1 MKKTISA
8 LLIAVL
14 LITLAVSPV
23 LGEESFPLTVMALDD
38 KLQEHWAEM
47 PGVES
52 VKDLCFN
59 PHSKIEDADFF
70 RLYEDGLSIKEA
82 REKGIIDSFEPGET
96 LLKDLDTLPP
106 IFGNILKSYLITED
120 GRMWGVRGDIQ
131 VKTPLFWIPDAW
143 NASPFADRTPPSSFT
158 ELLDFLEVYL
168 ATPHEGFELLYN
180 FAGEKNYAER
190 TIVLMLLDSW
200 FYQSVH
206 AGEPARYNSP
216 ELVALLER
224 TDRII
229 RELKKQEPVKKKDQ
243 KDLRPLFSDQDNGKD
258 FLSRDP
264 YTWDNMIPYRIDA
277 SQDPLIYVE
286 SRTICVRKDSPFAS
300 RASDFLEWVIVDEGE
315 GEKQYSHPDQM
326 DVDAYNQKYQKYF
339 PEIKD
344 GFLSQEMVD
353 SILRINAV
361 PVFNVGLG
369 DYGEDVAFI
378 SLLKEFLSGKLSPQK
393 FIDKLEKNR
402 AEE

>member
-1 MKKTISA
+1 MFQS
-8 LLIAVL
+8 
-14 LITLAVSPV
+14 
-23 LGEESFPLTVMALDD
+23 SFQA
-38 KLQEHWAEM
+38 
-47 PGVES
+47 
-52 VKDLCFN
+52 
-59 PHSKIEDADFF
+59 EDADFF
-70 RLYEDGLSIKEA
+70 RLIA
-82 REKGIIDSFEPGET
+82 SFEPGET
-96 LLKDLDTLPP
+96 LLKDLDTLQP
-106 IFGNILKSYLITED
+106 IFGNILKNYLITED
-120 GRMWGVRGDIQ
+120 GRMWGVRGMIH

-158 ELLDFLEVYL
+158 EMLDFLEVYL
-168 ATPHEGFELLYN
+168 ATPHEGFELMYN
-180 FAGEKNYAER
+180 FGEKNYTER
-190 TIVLMLLDSW
+190 TIVLLLLDSW

-243 KDLRPLFSDQDNGKD
+243 KDLRPLFTDLDNGKD

-264 YTWDNMIPYRIDA
+264 YTWDNMIPYRIDPG
-277 SQDPLIYVE
+277 QDPLIYVE
-286 SRTICVRKDSPFAS
+286 SRVICVRKDSPFAS
-300 RASDFLEWVIVDEGE
+300 RASDFLERVITLEEEEGDL
-315 GEKQYSHPDQM
+315 QYSHPDQL
-326 DVDAYNQKYQKYF
+326 DVDAFNRKYF
-339 PEIKD
+339 PEIED

-353 SILRINAV
+353 STLRINAV

-369 DYGEDVAFI
+369 DYGEDVAFG

>member
-1 MKKTISA
+1 MKKIISA

-14 LITLAVSPV
+14 LITLTVSPV
-23 LGEESFPLTVMALDD
+23 LGEESFPLTVMALEDE
-38 KLQEHWAEM
+38 LQEHWAEM
-47 PGVES
+47 PGVAS

-59 PHSKIEDADFF
+59 PHSKAEDADFF
-70 RLYEDGLSIKEA
+70 RLYDDGLSMKEV
-82 REKGIIDSFEPGET
+82 REKGVIASFEPDEA
-96 LLKDLDTLPP
+96 LLKDLDTMPP
-106 IFGNILKSYLITED
+106 LFGNILKNHLITED
-120 GRMWGVRGDIQ
+120 GRMWGVRGELY
-131 VKTPLFWIPDAW
+131 VRTPLFWIPDAW

-158 ELLDFLEVYL
+158 EMLDFLEVYL

-180 FAGEKNYAER
+180 FAGEKNCTER

-243 KDLRPLFSDQDNGKD
+243 KGLRPLFTDLDNGKD

-264 YTWDNMIPYRIDA
+264 YTWDNMIPYRIDPG
-277 SQDPLIYVE
+277 QDPLIYVE
-286 SRTICVRKDSPFAS
+286 SRVICVRKDSPFAS
-300 RASDFLEWVIVDEGE
+300 RASDFLEWVITDEE
-315 GEKQYSHPDQM
+315 EEYMQYSHPDRL
-326 DVDAYNQKYQKYF
+326 DVDAYNQRFF

-353 SILRINAV
+353 STLRINAV

-369 DYGEDVAFI
+369 DYGEAVAFG

-393 FIDKLEKNR
+393 FTDKLEKNR
-402 AEE
+402 SEE

>member
-23 LGEESFPLTVMALDD
+23 LGEESFPLTVMALEDE
-38 KLQEHWAEM
+38 LQEYWAEM
-47 PGVES
+47 PGVAS

-59 PHSKIEDADFF
+59 PHSKAEDADFF
-70 RLYEDGLSIKEA
+70 RLYDEGLSMKEV
-82 REKGIIDSFEPGET
+82 REKGVIASFEPGET

-106 IFGNILKSYLITED
+106 IFGNILKNYLITED
-120 GRMWGVRGDIQ
+120 GRMWGVRGMIH

-158 ELLDFLEVYL
+158 EMLDFLEVYL
-168 ATPHEGFELLYN
+168 ATPHEGFELMYN
-180 FAGEKNYAER
+180 FGEKNYTER
-190 TIVLMLLDSW
+190 TIVLLLLDSW

-229 RELKKQEPVKKKDQ
+229 RELKKQEPLKKKDQ
-243 KDLRPLFSDQDNGKD
+243 KDLRPLFTDLDNGKD

-264 YTWDNMIPYRIDA
+264 YTWDNMIPYRIDPG
-277 SQDPLIYVE
+277 QDPLIYVE
-286 SRTICVRKDSPFAS
+286 SRVICVRKDSPFAS
-300 RASDFLEWVIVDEGE
+300 RASDFLERVITLEEEEGDL
-315 GEKQYSHPDQM
+315 QYSHPDQL
-326 DVDAYNQKYQKYF
+326 DVDAFNRKYF
-339 PEIKD
+339 PEIED

-353 SILRINAV
+353 STLRINAV

-369 DYGEDVAFI
+369 DYGEDVAFG

>member
-1 MKKTISA
+1 MKKALCA
-8 LLIAVL
+8 LLSAVML
-14 LITLAVSPV
+14 VMLFVSPV
-23 LGEESFPLTVMALDD
+23 SGEASFPLTVMALDD

-70 RLYEDGLSIKEA
+70 RLYEDGLSIKKA
-82 REKGIIDSFEPGET
+82 REKGIIDSFEPCET

-300 RASDFLEWVIVDEGE
+300 RASDILEWVIVDEGE
-315 GEKQYSHPDQM
+315 GEKQYSHPDQI
-326 DVDAYNQKYQKYF
+326 DVDAYNQKYF

-393 FIDKLEKNR
+393 FIDRLEKNR

>member
-14 LITLAVSPV
+14 LITLTVSPV
-23 LGEESFPLTVMALDD
+23 LGEESFPLTVMALEDE
-38 KLQEHWAEM
+38 LQEHWAEM
-47 PGVES
+47 PGVAS

-59 PHSKIEDADFF
+59 PHSKAEDADFF
-70 RLYEDGLSIKEA
+70 RLYDEGLSMKEV
-82 REKGIIDSFEPGET
+82 REKGVIASFEPGEA
-96 LLKDLDTLPP
+96 LLKDLDTMPP
-106 IFGNILKSYLITED
+106 LFGNILKNYLITED
-120 GRMWGVRGDIQ
+120 GRMWGVRGELY
-131 VKTPLFWIPDAW
+131 VRTPLFWIPDAW

-158 ELLDFLEVYL
+158 EMLDFLEVYL

-180 FAGEKNYAER
+180 FAGEKNCTER
-190 TIVLMLLDSW
+190 TIVLLLLDSW

-243 KDLRPLFSDQDNGKD
+243 KDLRPLFTDQDNGKD

-264 YTWDNMIPYRIDA
+264 YTWDNMIPYRIDPG
-277 SQDPLIYVE
+277 QDPLIYVE
-286 SRTICVRKDSPFAS
+286 SRVICVRKDSPFAS
-300 RASDFLEWVIVDEGE
+300 RASDFLEWVISDEE
-315 GEKQYSHPDQM
+315 EWYMQYSHPDQL
-326 DVDAYNQKYQKYF
+326 DVDAYNQRFF

-353 SILRINAV
+353 STLRINAV

-369 DYGEDVAFI
+369 DYGEAVAFG

-402 AEE
+402 SEE

>member
-23 LGEESFPLTVMALDD
+23 LGEESFPLTVMALEDE
-38 KLQEHWAEM
+38 LQEYWAEM
-47 PGVES
+47 PGVAS

-59 PHSKIEDADFF
+59 PHSKAEDADFF
-70 RLYEDGLSIKEA
+70 RLYDEGLSMKEV
-82 REKGIIDSFEPGET
+82 REKGVIASFEPGET

-106 IFGNILKSYLITED
+106 IFGNILKNYLITED
-120 GRMWGVRGDIQ
+120 GRMWGVRGMIH

-158 ELLDFLEVYL
+158 EMLDFLEVYL

-243 KDLRPLFSDQDNGKD
+243 KDLRPLFTDLDNGKD

-264 YTWDNMIPYRIDA
+264 YTWDNMIPYRIDPG
-277 SQDPLIYVE
+277 QDPLIYVE
-286 SRTICVRKDSPFAS
+286 SRVICVRKDSPFAS
-300 RASDFLEWVIVDEGE
+300 RASDFLERVITLEEEEGDL
-315 GEKQYSHPDQM
+315 QYSHPDQL
-326 DVDAYNQKYQKYF
+326 DVDAFNRKYF
-339 PEIKD
+339 PEIED

-353 SILRINAV
+353 STLRINAV

-369 DYGEDVAFI
+369 DYGEDVAFG